1 MKIKTLFI
9 ILWRSLFVQSC
20 WNYKSLLSVG
30 FCFAICPIGKILFKN
45 DPDKVKN
52 FVLRHLS
59 FFNGHP
65 YFISYAL
72 GTVASLEEQY
82 NGEEKGTEQIVKFK
96 EAMIG
101 PLGALGDQLFWVKIK
116 PAVFT
121 LGVLSFFLFESL
133 LYRLIVLFILF
144 LLYNVPH
151 VYIRIRGIKEGYKKG
166 LGIVKDLKIEKFK
179 KLYFSYTVIGI
190 FAVSYLIAS
199 LTAKFIFT
207 NLYAIIIFFLS
218 IVISSILKAKLSKT
232 YLAIII
238 PPVLAVIIGFIK

>member
-1 MKIKTLFI
+1 MKIKTIFK
-9 ILWRSLFVQSC
+9 ILWRSFFIQSC

-30 FCFAICPIGKILFKN
+30 FCFAICPVGKILFKN
-45 DPDKVKN
+45 DPVKVKN
-52 FVLRHLS
+52 FVMRHLN

-72 GTVASLEEQY
+72 GTVARLEEDY
-82 NGEEKGTEQIVKFK
+82 KGDEEGTEKIIKFK

-121 LGVLSFFLFESL
+121 LGVLSFFLFQTFM
-133 LYRLIVLFILF
+133 YRIIVLLVLF

-151 VYIRIRGIKEGYKKG
+151 IYIRIKGIKEGYNKG
-166 LGIVKDLKIEKFK
+166 FAIVKDLKIEKFN

-190 FAVSYLIAS
+190 FAVSYLIAA

-207 NLYAIIIFFLS
+207 NLYAIIIFFMS

-232 YLAIII
+232 YLAILI
-238 PPVLAVIIGFIK
+238 PPVLAVIIGFSK